1 VLEET
6 SSNFDFNRY
15 LALLWRKRYLV
26 LAVGLGV
33 LSLFTWSSF
42 FIPKVYE
49 SSATVFI
56 EKSGLM
62 NPLIQGVGVSP
73 TDERLRNIRTA
84 ISSRS
89 LIERVIK
96 KLNLDATVK
105 NAGQYD
111 GFVAEMQKNLI
122 VTIRGGVG
130 RDRDEPDM
138 FMIAFRGNDPL
149 VVRDIV
155 GTVVDEFITESL
167 KFQRTDAVGAYD
179 FINQQL
185 AEYKKKLEESD
196 KGIREFRERNPHMVP
211 QSETSVANRIEN
223 FQTSR
228 IDAEIRLKELA
239 KKRESLHKQLSGEQE
254 LTVAFVSR
262 EGSPEARLNYL
273 NNQLM
278 LLMTKYTDDYPEVIK
293 VKSEIEELQKQM
305 AQASKGDGNNN
316 VAGSETRALNPVY
329 RQIKEELSRTDT
341 EIESLKA
348 RHDEVVKQQNEG
360 RAILGRM
367 PKEQEEWSKLQRDRT
382 VYQRVYDD
390 LLQKLETARVS
401 KNLELAD
408 KTTSYRIVDKPLVS
422 RVPIKP
428 NRVVLILLG
437 FVLGA
442 AGGAA
447 VVIGLDQIDNSLK
460 DADAI
465 QEGLGLTVLASVP
478 TVVTEAEI
486 VAEKALDKKVF
497 IAASAYLGVI
507 GVVFAVELLYRFMGI
522 KLIAL

>member
-1 VLEET
+1 VLEEI
-6 SSNFDFNRY
+6 SSNLNINRHI
-15 LALLWRKRYLV
+15 ALLWRKRRLV
-26 LAVGLGV
+26 LAIALGV
-33 LSLFTWSSF
+33 LSLFTWGSF

-73 TDERLRNIRTA
+73 TDDRLRNMRTA

-89 LIERVIK
+89 LVERVIK
-96 KLNLDATVK
+96 KLKLDAKIK
-105 NAGQYD
+105 NEGQYD
-111 GFVAEMQKNLI
+111 ALAASIQKNI
-122 VTIRGGVG
+122 VVTVRTGVG
-130 RDRDEPDM
+130 KERDEPDM
-138 FMIAFRGNDPL
+138 FIIAFRGDDPV

-155 GTVVDEFITESL
+155 DTVVDEFITESV
-167 KFQRTDAVGAYD
+167 KFQRTDATGAYD

-185 AEYKKKLEESD
+185 TEYKKKLEDSD
-196 KGIREFRERNPHMVP
+196 KVIREFRERNPHMVP
-211 QSETSVANRIEN
+211 QNEASIANRIEN
-223 FQTSR
+223 FQTAR
-228 IDAEIRLKELA
+228 IDAEIRLKELK
-239 KKRESLHKQLSGEQE
+239 KKRESLQKQLSGEQE

-278 LLMTKYTDDYPEVIK
+278 LLMTKFTDDYPEVVK
-293 VKSEIEELQKQM
+293 VKSEIEELQKQI
-305 AQASKGDGNNN
+305 ASASKSDRDKTS
-316 VAGSETRALNPVY
+316 GSETRALNPVY

-348 RHDEVVKQQNEG
+348 RFDEVVKQQNEG

-367 PKEQEEWSKLQRDRT
+367 PKEQEEWSKLQRDRN

-408 KTTSYRIVDKPLVS
+408 KTTSYRIVDKPLVP

-437 FVLGA
+437 IVLGI
-442 AGGAA
+442 GCGLG
-447 VVIGLDQIDNSLK
+447 VVIGLDSIDNSFK
-460 DADAI
+460 DADSI
-465 QEGLGLTVLASVP
+465 KNGLNLVVLASVP
-478 TVVTEAEI
+478 EVVTEAGTASMKE
-486 VAEKALDKKVF
+486 LDKKIF
-497 IAASAYLGVI
+497 IGAAAYLGII
-507 GVVFAVELLYRFMGI
+507 GIVFAVEVLYRFLGI
-522 KLIAL
+522 RFY

>member
-1 VLEET
+1 MLEET
-6 SSNFDFNRY
+6 TSNFDFNRY
-15 LALLWRKRYLV
+15 VALLWRKRHLV
-26 LAVGLGV
+26 LAVALGV
-33 LSLFTWSSF
+33 LSLFTWGSF

-49 SSATVFI
+49 ASATVFI
-56 EKSGLM
+56 EKSGLI

-84 ISSRS
+84 ISSRN
-89 LIERVIK
+89 LVERVIK

-105 NAGQYD
+105 NDGQYD
-111 GFVAEMQKNLI
+111 ALVASIQKSLT
-122 VTIRGGVG
+122 VTVRGGVG

-138 FMIAFRGNDPL
+138 FMIAFHGDDPV

-155 GTVVDEFITESL
+155 GTVVDEFIAESIT
-167 KFQRTDAVGAYD
+167 FQRTDAVGAYD

-185 AEYKKKLEESD
+185 AEYKKKLEDSD
-196 KGIREFRERNPHMVP
+196 KSIREFRERNPHMVP
-211 QSETSVANRIEN
+211 QSEASIANRIES

-228 IDAEIRLKELA
+228 IDAEIRLKELT
-239 KKRESLHKQLSGEQE
+239 KKRESLQKQLSGEQE

-278 LLMTKYTDDYPEVIK
+278 LLMTKFTDDYPEVVK
-293 VKSEIEELQKQM
+293 VKSEIEELQKQI
-305 AQASKGDGNNN
+305 ASASKGDAANS

-348 RHDEVVKQQNEG
+348 RLDEVVKQQNEG

-408 KTTSYRIVDKPLVS
+408 KTTSYRVVDKPLVP
-422 RVPIKP
+422 RVPVKP
-428 NRVVLILLG
+428 NRVLLILMGVALG
-437 FVLGA
+437 V
-442 AGGAA
+442 AGGAG
-447 VVIGLDQIDNSLK
+447 VVIGLDSIDSSLK

-465 QEGLGLTVLASVP
+465 KKGLGLTVLASVP
-478 TVVTEAEI
+478 QVVTDAE
-486 VAEKALDKKVF
+486 VVSVKALDKKVF
-497 IAASAYLGVI
+497 IAAAAYLCVI
-507 GVVFAVELLYRFMGI
+507 GLVFAVEVLYRFMGI
-522 KLIAL
+522 ALLKF